1 MSLHSGSGSPVI
13 CAQRYQTVP
22 TAVISH
28 AEQHDCNLSDREL
41 KVLLNFFQSGAKR
54 LEVSETLAQHA
65 IEIVKA
71 GAERIFFGGAP
82 MAYLEAPP
90 NRENLP
96 GYTTPPKGEYRRPS
110 ESLKVQPRMAVNP
123 LQDAWQFIRIQ
134 LSENREPLPSGFRP
148 INVKRYGVVR
158 MQRSMRDLDW
168 FLRYL
173 TYAIAAGDHSIVTVN
188 VRGLRG
194 VIPEDVT
201 EATVVALKDMKWK
214 AVSYFKT
221 DADAIELI
229 EDAFNNLID
238 EYIVQKPPTLVREGV
253 SNDQQGLQ
261 LPESYALSAPS
272 RPKFV
277 MKPNLSA
284 TEKEAT
290 IKAVYRQVFERDI
303 TQEYGVALTDLE
315 SKFKQG
321 IFSTKEF
328 VRQLGRSRLYRRFC
342 YEPFVISRVIELAVR
357 HFLGRGLSS
366 IEEFQS
372 YFEVISQRGLTAL
385 IDTLV
390 DSAEYSDYF
399 GEETVPY
406 LRGLGQEAQECR
418 NWGAQHELFKY
429 SASTHKVPQFITLF
443 GDSQHPLPNQ
453 HPYGTGHDPLE
464 TQFGV
469 VFPKAAWKHL
479 DRPAPFAKDHRRI
492 LIHADA
498 NNGSSPL
505 EIWGKTPGTSH
516 HRVLKL
522 SNSVHVNG
530 NHNINVKHNGGANAI
545 IEGVYRQLFGREIY
559 PEQRSTMAET
569 KLKSGELTVR
579 GFVQQVAKSRLFRQL
594 YWETQ
599 YVTKAIEAIHRRLLG
614 RPTYGRQ
621 EINQYYD
628 ICAKQGFYTL
638 VDTLI
643 DSREYRA
650 TFGEDTVPYERYV
663 TPRGFEM
670 RIRSRAGSLTMM
682 HEQAGNPKDGE
693 RVYQGKWMKSALR
706 EHYRQTFFQQ
716 IEAEKL
722 GTMNQLKEYLDE
734 SKTNVLELEESSNV
748 ETVEEANTTA

>member
-1 MSLHSGSGSPVI
+1 MSLHSGSGSPAI
-13 CAQRYQTVP
+13 FPQQYQTVP
-22 TAVISH
+22 QAVISH
-28 AEQHDCNLSDREL
+28 AEQHDRNLSDREL

-54 LEVSETLAQHA
+54 LEIAETLAQHA
-65 IEIVKA
+65 TEIVKA
-71 GAERIFFGGAP
+71 GAERIFFGGVA

-96 GYTTPPKGEYRRPS
+96 GYTSPLKGDYRRPS
-110 ESLKVQPRMAVNP
+110 ESLKVQPRTAVNP
-123 LQDAWQFIRIQ
+123 LQDVWQFIRIQ
-134 LSENREPLPSGFRP
+134 LTENRESLPSGFRP

-221 DADAIELI
+221 DADAIRLI
-229 EDAFNNLID
+229 EDAFGNLID
-238 EYIVQKPPTLVREGV
+238 EYIVQKPPTLLREGI

-261 LPESYALSAPS
+261 LPESYALSATS

-277 MKPNLSA
+277 MKSNLSA
-284 TEKEAT
+284 TEKEAV

-303 TQEYGVALTDLE
+303 TREYGVTLTDLE

-328 VRQLGRSRLYRRFC
+328 VRQLGKTRLYRRFC

-372 YFEVISQRGLTAL
+372 YFEIISQRGLAAL

-390 DSAEYSDYF
+390 DSSEYSDYF

-418 NWGAQHELFKY
+418 NWSAQHELFKY

-453 HPYGTGHDPLE
+453 HPYGVGHDPLE

-469 VFPKAAWKHL
+469 VFPKPSWKHL
-479 DRPAPFAKDHRRI
+479 DRPAPFTKDHRRI

-516 HRVLKL
+516 HRVLNL
-522 SNSVHVNG
+522 NNPVHINSH
-530 NHNINVKHNGGANAI
+530 HNLNVKHNGSANVI
-545 IEGVYRQLFGREIY
+545 IDGVYRQLFGRDIY
-559 PEQRSTMAET
+559 PEQRSTIAEM

-579 GFVQQVAKSRLFRQL
+579 GFVQQVAKSRVFRQL

-599 YVTKAIEAIHRRLLG
+599 YVTKAIETIYRRLLG
-614 RPTYGRQ
+614 RPTLGRQ

-643 DSREYRA
+643 NSREYRA
-650 TFGEDTVPYERYV
+650 SFGEDTVPYERYV

-734 SKTNVLELEESSNV
+734 SKTNVLEQEESSNV
-748 ETVEEANTTA
+748 EAVEEANTTA